1 MGSIVISTTSP
12 GQRNF
17 GGLKPIPTPSGVP
30 VAMISPG
37 SNVMPEERVEIS
49 LATEKIKS
57 VVLPSWRSGHLFCVD
72 CERKRPAANEDSG
85 AYGAE
90 SIQAFSSE
98 PLGVGFL

>member
-57 VVLPSWRSGHLFCVD
+57 VVLLPGEVGHLFLC
-72 CERKRPAANEDSG
+72 R
-85 AYGAE
+85 
-90 SIQAFSSE
+90 
-98 PLGVGFL
+98 L

>member
-57 VVLPSWRSGHLFCVD
+57 VVFLPVC
-72 CERKRPAANEDSG
+72 
-85 AYGAE
+85 
-90 SIQAFSSE
+90 QAFYDH
-98 PLGVGFL
+98 PMPYTYLPHLPFHHT

>member
-12 GQRNF
+12 GQR
-17 GGLKPIPTPSGVP
+17 LKPIPTPSGVP

-57 VVLPSWRSGHLFCVD
+57 VVLPS
-72 CERKRPAANEDSG
+72 
-85 AYGAE
+85 
-90 SIQAFSSE
+90 
-98 PLGVGFL
+98 